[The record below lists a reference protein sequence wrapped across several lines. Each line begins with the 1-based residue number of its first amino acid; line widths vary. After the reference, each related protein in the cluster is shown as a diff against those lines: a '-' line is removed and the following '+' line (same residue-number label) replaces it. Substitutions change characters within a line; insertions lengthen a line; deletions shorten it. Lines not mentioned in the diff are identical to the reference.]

1 MKALY
6 YYCTGESHL
15 ATGKPCQDCAY
26 AESTAHYSMAIV
38 SDGHGGE
45 RYFRSQF
52 GSSFLVKITKEA
64 LKVFASA
71 SEEGQIPLSG
81 KAFTQFGVGDS
92 SFESGNR
99 VIHDRLMWL
108 FSSIINQW
116 NQAIAEHARTNELS
130 QWEQEHVSE
139 EYKQEFLTKRNNPDA
154 TFEKTYGCTLMAY
167 LQTPHY
173 WIAFQLGDGK
183 LVTMHEENGAIVFK
197 QPVPWDDRCF
207 LNKTT
212 SICDS
217 DALHEF
223 RYCYQGD
230 GQFPIAAFLGS
241 DGIDDS
247 YGDGEYL
254 NNFYA
259 NLFKQVVKSG
269 QEEAW
274 RVLRKSLPQISK
286 VGSKDDMSVAC
297 VYDDSNLRHNFHE
310 VVSYQKH
317 NLMNKKEQVHLRI
330 TELIAKIDKL
340 RSGSLGDN
348 GQDVEYQYALKDQD
362 KAYKL
367 TDRIRKQM
375 KELDGELDR
384 FENNCKKMKPSKS
397 VERPK
402 TMSSLRKK

>member
-6 YYCTGESHL
+6 HYCTGESHL

-52 GSSFLVKITKEA
+52 GSNFLVKITKEA
-64 LKVFASA
+64 LKVFAAA

-92 SFESGNR
+92 SFEPGNR
-99 VIHDRLMWL
+99 AIHDGLMWL

-116 NQAIAEHARTNELS
+116 NQAIAEHAHANELT

-139 EYKQEFLTKRNNPDA
+139 EYRQGFLTKRNNPDA

-173 WIAFQLGDGK
+173 WLAFQLGDGK
-183 LVTMHEENGAIVFK
+183 LVTMHEENDAIVFK

-274 RVLRKSLPQISK
+274 RVLKKSLPRISK

-297 VYDDSNLRHNFHE
+297 VYDDSNLRHDFRQ
-310 VVSYQKH
+310 VVSYQKQS
-317 NLMNKKEQVHLRI
+317 LMNKKEQVRLRI
-330 TELIAKIDKL
+330 AELIAKIDKL
-340 RSGSLGDN
+340 KSGILGDN
-348 GQDVEYQYALKDQD
+348 GQDVEYQYALKDLD

-367 TDRIRKQM
+367 KDRIRKQM
-375 KELDGELDR
+375 KELDGELER
-384 FENNCKKMKPSKS
+384 FENSCKRMKPSRS
-397 VERPK
+397 MERPL
-402 TMSSLRKK
+402 TMRSIRKK

>member
-6 YYCTGESHL
+6 HYCTGESHL

-45 RYFRSQF
+45 RYFRSQY
-52 GSSFLVKITKEA
+52 GSNFLVKITKEA

-71 SEEGQIPLSG
+71 SEEDQIPLSG

-116 NQAIAEHARTNELS
+116 NQAITEHAHANELS

-139 EYKQEFLTKRNNPDA
+139 EYRQEFLTKRNNPDA

-173 WIAFQLGDGK
+173 WLAFQLGDGK
-183 LVTMHEENGAIVFK
+183 LVTMHEENDAIVFK

-230 GQFPIAAFLGS
+230 GQFPIATFLGS

-259 NLFKQVVKSG
+259 NLFKQIVKSG
-269 QEEAW
+269 QDVAW
-274 RVLRKSLPQISK
+274 RVLKKSLPQISK

-297 VYDDSNLRHNFHE
+297 IYDDSNLSHE
-310 VVSYQKH
+310 FRQVVRYQKYI
-317 NLMNKKEQVHLRI
+317 LKERMDQVHHRI

-340 RSGSLGDN
+340 RSGNLSDN
-348 GQDVEYQYALKDQD
+348 GENVEYQYALKDQE
-362 KAYKL
+362 KAYQLK
-367 TDRIRKQM
+367 DKIRKQM
-375 KELDGELDR
+375 KEIEGELNR
-384 FENNCKKMKPSKS
+384 FENSRKRTKPSKS
-397 VERPK
+397 VKRPLAL
-402 TMSSLRKK
+402 SGLRKK

>member
-6 YYCTGESHL
+6 HYCTGESHL

-26 AESTAHYSMAIV
+26 AESTIHYSMAIV

-52 GSSFLVKITKEA
+52 GSNFLVKITKEA

-71 SEEGQIPLSG
+71 SEGGQIPLSG
-81 KAFTQFGVGDS
+81 KVFTQFGVGDS

-99 VIHDRLMWL
+99 TIHDRLMWL

-116 NQAIAEHARTNELS
+116 NQAITEHAHANELS
-130 QWEQEHVSE
+130 QWEQEYVGE
-139 EYKQEFLTKRNNPDA
+139 EYRQEFLTKLNNPDA

-173 WIAFQLGDGK
+173 WLSFQLGDGK
-183 LVTMHEENGAIVFK
+183 LVTMHEENDAIYFK

-230 GQFPIAAFLGS
+230 GQFPIAVFLGS

-247 YGDGEYL
+247 FGDGEYL

-259 NLFKQVVKSG
+259 NLFKQIVKSG
-269 QEEAW
+269 QEETW
-274 RVLRKSLPQISK
+274 RVLKKSLPQISK

-297 VYDDSNLRHNFHE
+297 VYDDSNLSHDFRQ
-310 VVSYQKH
+310 VIRYQKRI
-317 NLMNKKEQVHLRI
+317 LDNKIEQIHCKI
-330 TELIAKIDKL
+330 TELIVKIDQL
-340 RSGSLGDN
+340 RSGDLSNN
-348 GQDVEYQYALKDQD
+348 GQSVAYQYALKDLD

-367 TDRIRKQM
+367 KDRLRKQM
-375 KELDGELDR
+375 KELKGELER
-384 FENNCKKMKPSKS
+384 FEQSRKKTKPSKS
-397 VERPK
+397 VERSL
-402 TMSSLRKK
+402 TMSSLKKK

>member
-6 YYCTGESHL
+6 HYCTGESHL

-26 AESTAHYSMAIV
+26 AESTAHHSMAIV

-52 GSSFLVKITKEA
+52 GSNFLVKITKEA
-64 LKVFASA
+64 LKVFAAA

-81 KAFTQFGVGDS
+81 KAFTQYGVGDS
-92 SFESGNR
+92 SFELGNR

-116 NQAIAEHARTNELS
+116 NQVIAEHAHTHEFS

-139 EYKQEFLTKRNNPDA
+139 EYKQEFLTKLNNPDA

-173 WIAFQLGDGK
+173 WLAFQLGDGK
-183 LVTMHEENGAIVFK
+183 LVTMHEENDAVVFK
-197 QPVPWDDRCF
+197 QPVPWDERCF

-217 DALHEF
+217 DALNEF

-259 NLFKQVVKSG
+259 NLFKQIVKSG
-269 QEEAW
+269 QDVAW
-274 RVLRKSLPQISK
+274 KVLKKSLPQISK

-297 VYDDSNLRHNFHE
+297 VYDDSNLCHDFHRA
-310 VVSYQKH
+310 VRYQKH
-317 NLMNKKEQVHLRI
+317 ILKNKMEQAHYRF
-330 TELIAKIDKL
+330 TELNAKIEKL
-340 RSGSLGDN
+340 KSGNPDEN
-348 GQDVEYQYALKDQD
+348 RQRIEYQYALKDLEKISKSKD
-362 KAYKL
+362 KVW
-367 TDRIRKQM
+367 KQI
-375 KELDGELDR
+375 KELDGELER
-384 FENNCKKMKPSKS
+384 FEKSCKKTKASKS
-397 VERPK
+397 VKRPL
-402 TMSSLRKK
+402 TLSSLMKK